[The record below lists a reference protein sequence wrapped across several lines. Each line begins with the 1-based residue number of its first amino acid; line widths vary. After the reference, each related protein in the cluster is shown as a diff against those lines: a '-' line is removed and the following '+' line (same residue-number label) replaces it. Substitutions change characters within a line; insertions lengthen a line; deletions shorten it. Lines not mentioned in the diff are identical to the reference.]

1 MPCVEAF
8 RIHRERYTQ
17 LRPRETNIKSVHNK
31 NRWDKM
37 PRTEN
42 FDAKKKPRIRIS
54 KRKIAEFCKRN
65 HIQRLAFFGS
75 VLRDD
80 FTPDSDIDILVEFDP
95 VYVPSLF
102 SLVRMEEELS
112 SVFNGHKVDLRTPL
126 DLSRYFRDDVL
137 ATAEELYVEN

>member
-1 MPCVEAF
+1 
-8 RIHRERYTQ
+8 
-17 LRPRETNIKSVHNK
+17 
-31 NRWDKM
+31 M